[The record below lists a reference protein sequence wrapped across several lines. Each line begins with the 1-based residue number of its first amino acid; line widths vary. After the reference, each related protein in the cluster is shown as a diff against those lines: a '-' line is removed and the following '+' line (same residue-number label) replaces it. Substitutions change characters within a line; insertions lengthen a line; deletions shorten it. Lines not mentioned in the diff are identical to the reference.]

1 MDKSPYTMSK
11 FGLEYKDSLHSK
23 QKGCWSYL
31 KYFFLFTSLIQSL
44 IILGLVL
51 FMVYGNPQISNES
64 HLQEKERSAHGMNRQ
79 ILDLQAQKANVSRLL
94 NATAREAEQARLL
107 HQMALRQMAALNQ
120 SNVALRAENIRHQML
135 TMSCRAAIMTA
146 TKCEQQM
153 RELNL
158 TCSAEK
164 LQLREQKHHLET
176 NQLAAIHNCTIGKQA
191 LVQTADSA
199 VAERESFH
207 KQMITLREEKRALS
221 DQLNQFRASCSAI
234 DDRFQGELRQLEINF
249 NAAVQKALPNQASS
263 PFEPRPGNE
272 QHFNPIGQDCKVLSA
287 EINSLMKDSIER
299 LKRQV
304 SSVLADNSL
313 LRTQQAQATNQL
325 DECQRTKE
333 SMGLEMKAATQR
345 QQAMCDAEMSL
356 IYKEKESLK
365 REKEDLG
372 KRFVETGQAL
382 QATQMQLLA
391 KTREAERCTKIP
403 FSAGTGMKPPGS
415 VNLNDLSDQIN
426 KLLGDKSKT
435 PGSY

>member
-51 FMVYGNPQISNES
+51 FMVYGNPQLSQEER
-64 HLQEKERSAHGMNRQ
+64 LQERERSAHGLSRQ
-79 ILDLQAQKANVSRLL
+79 VLELQAQRANASRLL

-107 HQMALRQMAALNQ
+107 QQMALRHMAALNQ
-120 SNVALRAENIRHQML
+120 TNAALRMENMQHRML
-135 TMSCRAAIMTA
+135 TMNCRSAINTA

-153 RELNL
+153 KELNL

-164 LQLREQKHHLET
+164 LQLREEKHRLET
-176 NQLAAIHNCTIGKQA
+176 NQLAAIHNCTTGKQA

-199 VAERESFH
+199 VAERENFH
-207 KQMITLREEKRALS
+207 KQMIALREEKRSLS
-221 DQLNQFRASCSAI
+221 DQLNQFKTSCSAI
-234 DDRFQGELRQLEINF
+234 DDRFQGELRQLEVNF
-249 NAAVQKALPNQASS
+249 NAALQRALPNQASS
-263 PFEPRPGNE
+263 PFESRPGVG
-272 QHFNPIGQDCKVLSA
+272 QHFNPLGQDCKLLSS
-287 EINSLMKDSIER
+287 EINSIMKESVER
-299 LKRQV
+299 LNRQV

-325 DECQRTKE
+325 DECRRTKE
-333 SMGLEMKAATQR
+333 SMGLEIKAATQR
-345 QQAMCDAEMSL
+345 QQAMCDAEMSI
-356 IYKEKESLK
+356 IYKEKEGLK

-372 KRFVETGQAL
+372 KRVVETSQAL
-382 QATQMQLLA
+382 QTTQMQLSV
-391 KTREAERCTKIP
+391 KTREAERCPKIP
-403 FSAGTGMKPPGS
+403 FGTGPKPAGS
-415 VNLNDLSDQIN
+415 VNLNDLNDQIN
-426 KLLGDKSKT
+426 RLLGDKSKN